1 MGVKDVEVQ
10 EGLRRKLEGWRDGNK
25 GILLHGSPTA
35 GKSFAVGAL
44 LPKPARQ
51 AQLPEVWSRALKTQS
66 IAKYLSSSKRAISSI
81 NLKSKS
87 NGCQRNKMPRDGQR
101 LCGSNSLGL
110 CVSWFNPTAPAELRL
125 PRYGTHSGEARS
137 LLVEALSHHFGN

>member
-1 MGVKDVEVQ
+1 MGVKDIEVQ

-51 AQLPEVWSRALKTQS
+51 AQLPEV
-66 IAKYLSSSKRAISSI
+66 
-81 NLKSKS
+81 
-87 NGCQRNKMPRDGQR
+87 
-101 LCGSNSLGL
+101 
-110 CVSWFNPTAPAELRL
+110 
-125 PRYGTHSGEARS
+125 
-137 LLVEALSHHFGN
+137 